1 MMHLPLGILH
11 RFREVCPVPTHHFSF
26 SSLCSPMGQSTSSTW
41 RTSYM
46 MAFHSTNSS
55 WWPILCWFV
64 PTLFPT
70 SRADS
75 ATVAFPHYPITT
87 TVLYS
92 STPPNLTGW
101 WPFLATHCRS
111 ATPMTI
117 PHWIPTLAFPKA
129 LFRLAPHQNPKHNP
143 VVGIHPHACSCI
155 SLCSDLPAANMFIC
169 THIEH
174 DHNYDLFLT

>member
-11 RFREVCPVPTHHFSF
+11 RFREVCPVSTHHFSF

-46 MAFHSTNSS
+46 MAFHSANSS

-117 PHWIPTLAFPKA
+117 PIESPHLPFP
-129 LFRLAPHQNPKHNP
+129 RP
-143 VVGIHPHACSCI
+143 S
-155 SLCSDLPAANMFIC
+155 SDLPRTRTLNITQWLES
-169 THIEH
+169 THIH
-174 DHNYDLFLT
+174 VLALAFVVISQQQTCSFAHI